1 MKEFLFEIVQCSN
14 RFSMADNVAI
24 KGKTHWQ
31 GLRDKHVS
39 SQGAA
44 ALLSK
49 GEAKKYGS
57 APAPFGRN
65 NREIPESQIRRAKLA
80 YSFLFIFM
88 VFAWAAILIGAIFS
102 LRANTHDCEKCSDP
116 RFCRSTTP
124 AWGGEIIEQCLNLKD
139 VEI

>member
-1 MKEFLFEIVQCSN
+1 MKEFLFEIVQSSN
-14 RFSMADNVAI
+14 RFSMGDNVAI

-31 GLRDKHVS
+31 GIREKHCAAQS
-39 SQGAA
+39 AA

-57 APAPFGRN
+57 APAPFGSRN
-65 NREIPESQIRRAKLA
+65 EVPEGQVRRVRLA

-88 VFAWAAILIGAIFS
+88 VLAWAAILIGAIFS

-124 AWGGEIIEQCLNLKD
+124 AWGGEIIEQCKEK
-139 VEI
+139 EI